1 MCPNRIPNRLHG
13 IAATTALLGILATPI
28 ATRAQSSMD
37 LPGDTSMSSTVVT
50 PQFGQQP
57 RSLFLG
63 TLAALLAQGVG
74 NALSQGLST
83 SITRWFDD
91 AKSAER
97 PARAADATGRIVG
110 VAYEVHVLDANGVS
124 HVVDPAQHVFR
135 TGDRF
140 QVHYRPAL
148 PGRVTVSNVDPRGNE
163 SRIDQS
169 QVAAGQL
176 ATLGPY
182 RFVDSTG
189 RETLKLR
196 LEPCSSPTL
205 TAASRA
211 IVKAGAPASVNAA
224 ALRINDCSD
233 VLARSFAAPKT
244 RTITK
249 TSLDGATR
257 FALDPML
264 RDEMASGEFM
274 ARELAITLQHR

>member
-1 MCPNRIPNRLHG
+1 MYPNRLRG
-13 IAATTALLGILATPI
+13 VAAATTLLAVLATPI

-37 LPGDTSMSSTVVT
+37 LPGDTAMSSTVVT

-83 SITRWFDD
+83 SITRWFQG
-91 AKSAER
+91 AKSSER
-97 PARAADATGRIVG
+97 PVPIVDAPGRVVG
-110 VAYEVHVLDANGVS
+110 LAYEVHLLDANGLG
-124 HVVDPAQHVFR
+124 HAVDPAQHVFR

-163 SRIDQS
+163 LRIDQS

-196 LEPCSSPTL
+196 LEPCNSPTL

-211 IVKAGAPASVNAA
+211 IVKVGAPASANAT
-224 ALRINDCSD
+224 ALRINDCNEA
-233 VLARSFAAPKT
+233 LARGFAAKT
-244 RTITK
+244 RAITK

-257 FALDPML
+257 FALDPME

>member
-1 MCPNRIPNRLHG
+1 
-13 IAATTALLGILATPI
+13 
-28 ATRAQSSMD
+28 
-37 LPGDTSMSSTVVT
+37 
-50 PQFGQQP
+50 
-57 RSLFLG
+57 
-63 TLAALLAQGVG
+63 
-74 NALSQGLST
+74 
-83 SITRWFDD
+83 
-91 AKSAER
+91 
-97 PARAADATGRIVG
+97 
-110 VAYEVHVLDANGVS
+110 
-124 HVVDPAQHVFR
+124 
-135 TGDRF
+135 
-140 QVHYRPAL
+140 VHYRPAL
-148 PGRVTVSNVDPRGNE
+148 PGRVTISNVDPRGNE

-211 IVKAGAPASVNAA
+211 IVKAGAPASANAT
-224 ALRINDCSD
+224 ALRINDCSEA
-233 VLARSFAAPKT
+233 LARGFAAKT
-244 RTITK
+244 RAITK

-257 FALDPML
+257 FALDPME